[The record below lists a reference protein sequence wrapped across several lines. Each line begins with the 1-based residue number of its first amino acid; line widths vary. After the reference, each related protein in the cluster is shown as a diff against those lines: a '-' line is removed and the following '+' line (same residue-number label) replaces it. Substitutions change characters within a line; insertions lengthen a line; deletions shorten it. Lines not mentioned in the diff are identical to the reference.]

1 MLDGGIMLNV
11 SIAGTGST
19 SDVIHTRRGE
29 RVRLRVARP
38 ADADALQAYV
48 RALSTR
54 SRHSR
59 FFGALSELPKP
70 VLDDFV
76 KDDALDRV
84 TLLATMVI
92 DGAELIVGEARY
104 VRHADDA
111 CVEFGLSVDDR
122 WQGHG
127 IGPAMMAALESRAA
141 ALGAHGLFGDT
152 LRTNAVMLAV
162 AKAAGF
168 TLRQHPHDWTLVRFE
183 KKVGRVAADDPA
195 LRLVASSRPD

>member
-1 MLDGGIMLNV
+1 MLHGGIMSHV
-11 SIAGTGST
+11 SMAETGSA

-38 ADADALQAYV
+38 ADAHALQAYV

-76 KDDALDRV
+76 NDGAGDRV
-84 TLLATMVI
+84 TLLATMATDAV
-92 DGAELIVGEARY
+92 ELIVGEARY
-104 VRHADDA
+104 VRHADGG

-127 IGPAMMAALESRAA
+127 IGPAMVAALESRAA
-141 ALGAHGLFGDT
+141 ALGADSLFGDT
-152 LRTNAVMLAV
+152 LRSNAVMLAV

-183 KKVGRVAADDPA
+183 KTVGRVAATHGQG
-195 LRLVASSRPD
+195 LRLVTLS